1 MFYIRELI
9 RKNINII
16 VVIISSVTRTAVENL
31 EADSYV
37 FMMSWEHI
45 KRIDINKETL
55 LNENRYL

>member
-37 FMMSWEHI
+37 FMMCWEHI